1 MRLNLFH
8 SVVLARPRVVQYKN
22 PGSTKPR
29 GRDSKRFLL
38 STTTDMLGSINGCK
52 SPVKVASLSITLLTK
67 PCNTFISS
75 VDLVSSL
82 RECCLA
88 FLYAITDLFEETF
101 GLDLACCTRRWWY
114 EYAYV
119 LHSQPPTFLIYDL
132 GPVRPPRLDAS
143 LPCTAYKESC

>member
-52 SPVKVASLSITLLTK
+52 SPVKVASLS
-67 PCNTFISS
+67 NNFI
-75 VDLVSSL
+75 DKALQHFYLV
-82 RECCLA
+82 
-88 FLYAITDLFEETF
+88 
-101 GLDLACCTRRWWY
+101 G
-114 EYAYV
+114 
-119 LHSQPPTFLIYDL
+119 
-132 GPVRPPRLDAS
+132 
-143 LPCTAYKESC
+143 